1 MQLFNNLLL
10 IAMMI
15 EVWHIVYYSYFKQ
28 YYFDRSFQVVTWAQ
42 DFKKMYESL
51 MKYSNH
57 YANNEELQNA
67 LPELCTPML
76 GMVDAFQQGGGVSH
90 ITSKILQVVPMR
102 DLVLF
107 LIQQGIEVVY
117 WIMTFVFIFITPN
130 YGGILLFAVIFLLS
144 KFQKYF
150 NKDNRPALHIT
161 DSLICIC
168 MYAMFGYFY

>member
-1 MQLFNNLLL
+1 MQLLNNLLL

-28 YYFDRSFQVVTWAQ
+28 YYFDHSSKVVIWAQ
-42 DFKKMYESL
+42 DCRKMYESL

-57 YANNEELQNA
+57 YANNEELQNVT
-67 LPELCTPML
+67 PELCTPIL
-76 GMVDAFQQGGGVSH
+76 NMVDTFHQSGGISNM
-90 ITSKILQVVPMR
+90 TNKILRIVPMR
-102 DLVLF
+102 DLLLF
-107 LIQQGIEVVY
+107 LIQQGIEAIY
-117 WIMTFVFIFITPN
+117 WIMTFVFIFIIPN